1 MTKRA
6 KPILLKLIQNEF
18 DHEEVAT
25 EGELGDA
32 YKPPSEKEIREKASN
47 LIENPQILGLL
58 EHMNSKQVGR
68 IMRPFIE
75 GNDQKIEIGKGLRNN
90 YESHGFYNPEGA
102 RAFIERLKEGL
113 EGGGKIDIRVEHKS
127 RAEGDPEAPKKYSVI
142 KYQILKSHSLDEYT
156 PPEPKKKKKIVKKRP
171 GLRPVKRAP

>member
-18 DHEEVAT
+18 DHEELAT
-25 EGELGDA
+25 EGELGDG
-32 YKPPSEKEIREKASN
+32 YKPPSEKEIREKASE

-58 EHMNSKQVGR
+58 EHLNSNQVGR
-68 IMRPFIE
+68 ITRPFIE

-90 YESHGFYNPEGA
+90 YESHGFYDPEGA
-102 RAFIERLKEGL
+102 RAFIERLKEDL
-113 EGGGKIDIRVEHKS
+113 EGGGKVDIRVEHKS
-127 RAEGDPEAPKKYSVI
+127 RKPGDAEAPKKYSVI

-156 PPEPKKKKKIVKKRP
+156 PKPKKKKKIVKKRP